1 MKRITSVIL
10 IFSLTATTFA
20 QTDIDVVTLKNGNII
35 KGKIIEHVINK
46 HIKIELEGGS
56 IFTFQYSEIESLKI
70 EKKSSRTFGSGN
82 NTVRPIV
89 SSTPVRDCY
98 NDGYASGQSVSTGG
112 NMLGGLGSGFILGLI
127 GWGISYVVVS
137 GSNPEPP
144 YREIESFEEECR
156 RDYESGYKDGAL
168 KVKKSAVNIGG
179 ALGTLLIISL
189 SLDSY

>member
-1 MKRITSVIL
+1 MKRITSIVL

-98 NDGYASGQSVSTGG
+98 NDGYASGQSVSTSG

-179 ALGTLLIISL
+179 ALGALLILSI

>member
-1 MKRITSVIL
+1 MKRITSIVL

-98 NDGYASGQSVSTGG
+98 NDGYASGQSVSTSG

>member
-1 MKRITSVIL
+1 MRLVISI
-10 IFSLTATTFA
+10 IFILFISSINA
-20 QTDIDVVTLKNGNII
+20 QESIDVITLKKGDII
-35 KGKIIEHVINK
+35 KGKIIENVINE
-46 HIKIELEGGS
+46 HIKIELQGGS

-98 NDGYASGQSVSTGG
+98 NDGYASGQSVSTSG
-112 NMLGGLGSGFILGLI
+112 NMLGGLGSGFILGFI
-127 GWGISYVVVS
+127 GWGIAYVVVS

-156 RDYESGYKDGAL
+156 SDYESGYKDGAL

-179 ALGTLLIISL
+179 ALGALLILSISL
-189 SLDSY
+189 DNY

>member
-1 MKRITSVIL
+1 MKRITSIVL
-10 IFSLTATTFA
+10 IFSLTATTSA

-98 NDGYASGQSVSTGG
+98 NDGYASGQSVSTSG
-112 NMLGGLGSGFILGLI
+112 NMLGGLGSGFILGFI
-127 GWGISYVVVS
+127 GWGIAYVVVS

-156 RDYESGYKDGAL
+156 SDYESGYKDGAL

-179 ALGTLLIISL
+179 ALGALLILSISL
-189 SLDSY
+189 DNY